1 MSKFV
6 FLLVLILFI
15 IYYCEGGN
23 KRKRPRKQS
32 NPTHTRGSYNIIVDK
47 PTQEEKAR
55 TEKLKEIQI
64 DKREKTLKKEFIEH
78 TALKRVNSL
87 KRNGGMFNYI
97 YYNIYLVKKNKDKP
111 ERPVML

>member
-1 MSKFV
+1 MP
-6 FLLVLILFI
+6 LR
-15 IYYCEGGN
+15 GGN

-32 NPTHTRGSYNIIVDK
+32 NPTHTRGNNIIVDK

-87 KRNGGMFNYI
+87 KRNGAIEEGELLGP
-97 YYNIYLVKKNKDKP
+97 YLEKEEKIIEMDY
-111 ERPVML
+111 